1 MALAISLS
9 RCVFFPPHHLSILDS
24 QTTPRTSL
32 STSKPLRHF
41 PSVASHQ
48 AQIVLDRRAI
58 AVAEAVSEAELW
70 AAACLRVRS
79 FYDFD
84 PTTYAVE
91 FSENGDDRVV
101 VGTLD
106 LNQCLRL
113 ADEITGKRPEG
124 IGADFARA
132 YLSNVCVAKE
142 VHRKGVGYALVAK
155 SKKVAQE
162 WGITDLYA
170 HVAVDNEPAKNLY
183 MKSGFVY
190 ESDEPAWQARFLER
204 SRRLLLW
211 VDLT

>member
-48 AQIVLDRRAI
+48 AQIVLDRPAI

-91 FSENGDDRVV
+91 VSHPSTSIPAYGFVLFLFLIHSVWYLLHFFFGFGFRVPFG
-101 VGTLD
+101 VGPTVID
-106 LNQCLRL
+106 Q
-113 ADEITGKRPEG
+113 
-124 IGADFARA
+124 
-132 YLSNVCVAKE
+132 CVA
-142 VHRKGVGYALVAK
+142 
-155 SKKVAQE
+155 
-162 WGITDLYA
+162 
-170 HVAVDNEPAKNLY
+170 
-183 MKSGFVY
+183 
-190 ESDEPAWQARFLER
+190 RFHM
-204 SRRLLLW
+204 
-211 VDLT
+211 